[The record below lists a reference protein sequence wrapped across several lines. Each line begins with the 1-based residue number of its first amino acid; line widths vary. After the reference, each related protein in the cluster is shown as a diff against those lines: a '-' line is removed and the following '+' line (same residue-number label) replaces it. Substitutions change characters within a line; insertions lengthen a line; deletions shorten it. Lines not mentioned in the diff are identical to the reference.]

1 MRRRWALTQKKLG
14 ARACNADKDDETS
27 NLKQNDLRTTTS
39 SNDVEEARK
48 MVLGANGHDSRESDS
63 KYSLGLLPDEEILD
77 LVQ

>member
-1 MRRRWALTQKKLG
+1 MTQKKLG
-14 ARACNADKDDETS
+14 ARACNSDRDDETA

-63 KYSLGLLPDEEILD
+63 KYSLGLLPDEETLD
-77 LVQ
+77 LMQ